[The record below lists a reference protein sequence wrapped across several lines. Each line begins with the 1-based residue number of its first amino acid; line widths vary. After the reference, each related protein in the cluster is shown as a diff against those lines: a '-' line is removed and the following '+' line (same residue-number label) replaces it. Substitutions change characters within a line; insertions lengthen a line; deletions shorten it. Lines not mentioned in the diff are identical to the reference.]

1 MGSATSLPVAG
12 LGTQLRDARARLGIG
27 LDDLAKKT
35 RIPVRTLRLIEAEA
49 WDMLPAEV
57 FVRGFVRSCAV
68 AVGLDPADAAQRLQA
83 RLAEY
88 HRRPIPAPV
97 QVGDLAANPVG
108 PRRVRV
114 ALFVL
119 ILILIATITLSL
131 LLGRGRPPGPGVS
144 TTRTRAEMNVAKI
157 GVEPGCIGAE
167 VATGISERV
176 LTAGVVRI

>member
-1 MGSATSLPVAG
+1 MGLSTPLAAAG
-12 LGTQLRDARARLGIG
+12 LGTQLRDARARLGVG
-27 LDDLAKKT
+27 LDDLARRT

-57 FVRGFVRSCAV
+57 FVRGFVKSSAL
-68 AVGLDPADAAQRLQA
+68 ALGMDPVGAAQLLQA

-88 HRRPIPAPV
+88 RRRPVPPPV
-97 QVGDLAANPVG
+97 RVGDLAANAGG

-119 ILILIATITLSL
+119 ILIVIATITLSL

-144 TTRTRAEMNVAKI
+144 T
-157 GVEPGCIGAE
+157 
-167 VATGISERV
+167 ISSVGRV
-176 LTAGVVRI
+176 GT

>member
-1 MGSATSLPVAG
+1 MGSSTGLSAAG

-27 LDDLAKKT
+27 LDDLARKT

-57 FVRGFVRSCAV
+57 FVRGFVRSCAM
-68 AVGLDPADAAQRLQA
+68 ALGLDPAQAAELLQA

-88 HRRPIPAPV
+88 RRRPIPAPV
-97 QVGDLAANPVG
+97 RVGDLAANPVG
-108 PRRVRV
+108 PRRARV

-144 TTRTRAEMNVAKI
+144 S
-157 GVEPGCIGAE
+157 
-167 VATGISERV
+167 TGTV
-176 LTAGVVRI
+176 GVVRI

>member
-1 MGSATSLPVAG
+1 MGV
-12 LGTQLRDARARLGIG
+12 G
-27 LDDLAKKT
+27 LDDLARTT

-57 FVRGFVRSCAV
+57 FVRGFVRSCAM
-68 AVGLDPADAAQRLQA
+68 ALALDPADTADVLRA

-88 HRRPIPAPV
+88 RRRPIPAPV
-97 QVGDLAANPVG
+97 RVGDLAANPGG

-144 TTRTRAEMNVAKI
+144 
-157 GVEPGCIGAE
+157 
-167 VATGISERV
+167 ATPA
-176 LTAGVVRI
+176 AGVVRT